1 MKRRK
6 KSRLFGDLKAGLRE
20 VLEIERGNIEPVS
33 YVEVE
38 SPRISARRENFN
50 RLVESVKEM
59 VAISKG
65 EIEPA
70 ETIVIPSP
78 ITSEVENEKALKVIE
93 ALMVK
98 PSLTQAEDD
107 YLEKLFS
114 AVDEFERVAYP
125 LRSEREKGGLY

>member
-6 KSRLFGDLKAGLRE
+6 KSRLFGNLKAGLRE

-38 SPRISARRENFN
+38 SPR
-50 RLVESVKEM
+50 
-59 VAISKG
+59 SK
-65 EIEPA
+65 P
-70 ETIVIPSP
+70 T
-78 ITSEVENEKALKVIE
+78 TSEAENEKALKVIE

-98 PSLTQAEDD
+98 PSLTQVEDE

-114 AVDEFERVAYP
+114 AVEDFERVAYP
-125 LRSEREKGGLY
+125 LCSEREKGGRY

>member
-38 SPRISARRENFN
+38 SPRSSARRENFN
-50 RLVESVKEM
+50 RLVESVKEV

-78 ITSEVENEKALKVIE
+78 ITSEAENEKALKVIE
-93 ALMVK
+93 ALMLK
-98 PSLTQAEDD
+98 PSLTQAEDEC
-107 YLEKLFS
+107 LEKLFS
-114 AVDEFERVAYP
+114 TVEDFERVAYP
-125 LRSEREKGGLY
+125 LRSEREKGGRY

>member
-50 RLVESVKEM
+50 RLVESVKEA

-78 ITSEVENEKALKVIE
+78 ITSEAENEKALKVIE
-93 ALMVK
+93 ALMLK
-98 PSLTQAEDD
+98 PSLTQAEDEC
-107 YLEKLFS
+107 LEKLFS
-114 AVDEFERVAYP
+114 AVEDFERVAYP
-125 LRSEREKGGLY
+125 LRSEREKGGRY